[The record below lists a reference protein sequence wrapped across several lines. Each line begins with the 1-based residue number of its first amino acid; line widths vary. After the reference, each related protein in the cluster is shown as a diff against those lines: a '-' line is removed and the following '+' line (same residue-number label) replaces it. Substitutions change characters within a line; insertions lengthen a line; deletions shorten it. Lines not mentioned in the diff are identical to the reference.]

1 MKEKEEKEGERV
13 KRKSIEKGTRE
24 RQQKSADPEES
35 HTKQN
40 TRDDKKE
47 AEDPDLKADVLILN
61 SLNIEPEI
69 KAHKRKEW
77 QKQNKNKKR
86 KEKERSTNPIVG
98 TVRTMAFGLIIA
110 CSMVVLPALSNPS
123 IKIRYSF
130 LPAKR

>member
-69 KAHKRKEW
+69 KAHKRKE
-77 QKQNKNKKR
+77 
-86 KEKERSTNPIVG
+86 
-98 TVRTMAFGLIIA
+98 
-110 CSMVVLPALSNPS
+110 
-123 IKIRYSF
+123 
-130 LPAKR
+130 